1 MQVNPDNLLNAYE
14 RGFLDRNTNK
24 VTHYPPKLII
34 NSNEENILSPIL
46 DEMEICDS
54 FIISVA
60 FITEGG
66 LPTLKSTLYELGK
79 KNVRGRIVTATYSDF
94 NTPKGFKVLTT
105 LKNADVQ
112 VTDQEGFH
120 AKGYIF
126 NYRKYSAMFIG
137 SSNLTDTALKKNYE
151 YTLTLTGLE
160 TWEVIN
166 HFNE

>member
-24 VTHYPPKLII
+24 VSHHPPKLII

-66 LPTLKSTLYELGK
+66 LATLKSTLYELGK
-79 KNVRGRIVTATYSDF
+79 RNVRGRIVTSTYLNF
-94 NTPKGFKVLTT
+94 NKPKVFRELIKLENV
-105 LKNADVQ
+105 DVK

-126 NYRKYSAMFIG
+126 NNRK
-137 SSNLTDTALKKNYE
+137 
-151 YTLTLTGLE
+151 
-160 TWEVIN
+160 
-166 HFNE
+166 